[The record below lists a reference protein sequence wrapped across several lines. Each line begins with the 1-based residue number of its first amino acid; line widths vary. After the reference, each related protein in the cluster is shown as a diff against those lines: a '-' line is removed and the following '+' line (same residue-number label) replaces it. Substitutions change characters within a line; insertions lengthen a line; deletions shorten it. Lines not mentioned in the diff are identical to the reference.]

1 MTIKTIVL
9 STAAFGF
16 ATGNMLAMHHTIE
29 ALKVTSPKTLV
40 FVEIPKTGN
49 GVQPPFERPT
59 AKLRLLGRAKKLK
72 RSNFRDRD
80 VFIIEQYLDNK
91 NYVTCNLS
99 HGENA
104 LVLNSKDRSSCIS
117 AEDMMAVARQ
127 FGTDKDGDRRY
138 DVSNHK

>member
-1 MTIKTIVL
+1 MTIKKIVL

-16 ATGNMLAMHHTIE
+16 ATCNMLAMHHTIE
-29 ALKVTSPKTLV
+29 ALKITSPKTLV

-49 GVQPPFERPT
+49 GVQPPFEQTT

-72 RSNFRDRD
+72 RSNFFDRE
-80 VFIIEQYLDNK
+80 VITIEKHLDNK
-91 NYVTCNLS
+91 NYVTYDSS
-99 HGENA
+99 HGERA
-104 LVLNSKDRSSCIS
+104 LVLNGKDRLSCIS

-127 FGTDKDGDRRY
+127 FGTEKDVDRRY